1 MTAGIVA
8 LLLLFAG
15 CAALVLRRAALRLLA
30 TLAVAVLLIGVMLPL
45 LSLCGVPPLLAALPS
60 AVAIAFAG
68 SLMIG
73 GRCRKSVAAALGAAA
88 ASLVACVLPLVLAP
102 ALNLTAL
109 ESDFGPRP
117 HLEVRLWY
125 GPQFGLVDFHQL
137 FVAAMILASLGAVMD
152 VAMVIAS
159 AVSQVAVADGYRSFG
174 TRLAVGMRVGAK
186 VLGPMLVTV
195 LLIFAGSGLVFNV
208 ARAVN
213 GCELRDAFR
222 FLNYEGI
229 AAQVVEMLTAGM
241 GMLCCIPLTALFASL
256 LLRRRPPA
264 AGEGEPATTRPA
276 GRFSRA
282 GIRVIG
288 PAALL
293 LLALALQ
300 QGFIAAY
307 EGEGVAV
314 DSLRRTRAQRA
325 LARVAVVQPSVTV
338 PVGEDAEY
346 NPVRGR
352 IPDHLAPCGARVL
365 TGEYRGRMVTFM
377 NRLEARPYVNLPLR
391 RGSLARVEVTTRD
404 DAVVSVD
411 AEPPPVRW
419 RRLLW
424 TGAVV
429 LAAVVLLF
437 GPSGARSVLLLI
449 GAGLV
454 VVLIV
459 IPLLARGMSPVLVS
473 FAAFLLVAAVMLAGW
488 GGGLR
493 PAGAVAAGALAG
505 LLAGGVVA
513 FGAARLMGLDGSASA
528 VISMLR
534 QRQRLASLDFGLL
547 LAAGATLAAVAA
559 ALDVGASVVAGMIEF
574 RSARR
579 EAPVRELRAVGIRLN
594 RDIAGTMVLTLW
606 FAWLALRQPMLLVAF
621 RSPDAF
627 MPEWIECY
635 AMEVAPLVA
644 ASIAI
649 ILAGPLSAVVFA
661 LCAGGVR
668 VAGSREWQR
677 ARVGHGI
684 LWVVCVGSIIASA
697 AVAVRAR
704 LPAMKDPSWLASS
717 RDAAS
722 AEPLLAMAAE
732 RRRAAD
738 PDASM
743 ILLWRAREVDPA
755 NALVH
760 RDLAYAYMARR
771 EFHLARESID
781 RALPE
786 LKSDARTHYISGIVA
801 AWEGDVDRARL
812 ELHEALA
819 LDPAYGAA
827 ADALQALP

>member
-1 MTAGIVA
+1 MTAGIAA
-8 LLLLFAG
+8 LLLLFVG
-15 CAALVLRRAALRLLA
+15 CAVLILRQAALRLLA
-30 TLAVAVLLIGVMLPL
+30 TLAVAVVLIGVVLPL
-45 LSLCGVPPLLAALPS
+45 LSLRGVPPLPAALPL
-60 AVAIAFAG
+60 VIAIAFVG
-68 SLMIG
+68 SLIIG
-73 GRCRKSVAAALGAAA
+73 GCCRKSVAAALGAAA
-88 ASLVACVLPLVLAP
+88 ASLIACVLPLALGC

-117 HLEVRLWY
+117 HMEVRLWY
-125 GPQFGLVDFHQL
+125 GPEFGLVDFHQL

-159 AVSQVAVADGYRSFG
+159 AVSQVAAADAYRSFG
-174 TRLAVGMRVGAK
+174 RRMALGMRVGAK

-195 LLIFAGSGLVFNV
+195 LLIFVGSGLVFNV

-213 GCELRDAFR
+213 GGTFRDSFAL
-222 FLNYEGI
+222 LNYEGI
-229 AAQVVEMLTAGM
+229 AAQVVEMLTAGL

-256 LLRRRPPA
+256 LLRRKQPA
-264 AGEGEPATTRPA
+264 DDEEEPATRPA
-276 GRFSRA
+276 RGRFSRA

-288 PAALL
+288 PAAVLL
-293 LLALALQ
+293 VALALQ
-300 QGFIAAY
+300 QSFIATY
-307 EGEGVAV
+307 DGEAVAV
-314 DSLRRTRAQRA
+314 DPLRRTREQLA
-325 LARVAVVQPSVTV
+325 LARVTVVQPSVTLAV
-338 PVGEDAEY
+338 DEDAEY

-352 IPDHLAPCGARVL
+352 IPDRLAPCGARVL

-404 DAVVSVD
+404 DAVISVD

-419 RRLLW
+419 RHLLW
-424 TGAVV
+424 AAAVI
-429 LAAVVLLF
+429 LAAIVLLF
-437 GPSGARSVLLLI
+437 GPSGGRSVLLLI
-449 GAGLV
+449 GAGVV

-459 IPLLARGMSPVLVS
+459 IPLLARGVSPVLVS

-493 PAGAVAAGALAG
+493 PAGAVAAGTLAG

-528 VISMLR
+528 VINMLR
-534 QRQRLASLDFGLL
+534 QRQRLASLDFGML
-547 LAAGATLAAVAA
+547 LAAGATLTALAA
-559 ALDVGASVVAGMIEF
+559 ALDVGAGVVAGMIEF
-574 RSARR
+574 RGARR
-579 EAPVRELRAVGIRLN
+579 EASAGELRTVGIRLN

-606 FAWLALRQPMLLVAF
+606 FAWLALRQPVLLVAF
-621 RSPDAF
+621 RSPEAF

-668 VAGSREWQR
+668 VAVSRERQR

-684 LWVVCVGSIIASA
+684 LWVVCAGAIIASA
-697 AVAVRAR
+697 AVAVKAR
-704 LPAMKDPSWLASS
+704 LPAMKDPAWLASS
-717 RDAAS
+717 RDADS
-722 AEPLLAMAAE
+722 AESLLAMAAE

-738 PDASM
+738 WDASM

-760 RDLAYAYMARR
+760 RDLAYSYMARR
-771 EFHLARESID
+771 EFELARESID

-786 LKSDARTHYISGIVA
+786 LKSDPGTHYISGIVA
-801 AWEGDVDRARL
+801 AWEGDAERARS
-812 ELHEALA
+812 ELQQALA
-819 LDPAYGAA
+819 LDPACGAA